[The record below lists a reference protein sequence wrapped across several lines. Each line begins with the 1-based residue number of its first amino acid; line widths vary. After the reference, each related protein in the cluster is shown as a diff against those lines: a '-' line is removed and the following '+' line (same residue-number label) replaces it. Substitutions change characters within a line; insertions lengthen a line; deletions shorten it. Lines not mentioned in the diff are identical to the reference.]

1 MTTATIDPPTTS
13 KKGAAA
19 LPPSSDESSYV
30 GNLVSRVPD
39 MSRFQKL
46 AALLVMLGPETS
58 SSVFKLMGE
67 DEVGFIA
74 EEMSRLSLLNAREQR
89 EVLSEFSSLA
99 VHASTAVCGSVELA
113 RSTLEKSVGM
123 FKAADI
129 LGRISPTPTAPGA
142 IQRIVEM
149 EPRQLFNLIKQEQNQ
164 TIALLIS
171 YLSPDSASRI
181 LSMLDTEKRAI
192 VIERLA
198 TLSPTSSEVMES
210 VVEVVLARAG
220 NTPPVAV
227 SRSGGIK
234 PAADILN
241 SMDKSLSKSLLSVLE
256 EKNSELS
263 QAIKQKMF
271 TFEDLV
277 ALEASDIQ
285 KILRDVDMNR
295 LAIAL
300 KTASDRLRALLLSC
314 LSKRAAEAVEEELEF
329 AGPVKL
335 ADVEEAQSQIIAI
348 VRQME
353 ANEEIDLSSL
363 RGNGS
368 GSIR

>member
-1 MTTATIDPPTTS
+1 MTTTAIEAPPITTRSAIPPRDEANFLS
-13 KKGAAA
+13 K
-19 LPPSSDESSYV
+19 L
-30 GNLVSRVPD
+30 NSRVPD

-46 AALLVMLGPETS
+46 AALLVILGPETS
-58 SSVFKLMGE
+58 SAIFKILPDE
-67 DEVGFIA
+67 EVGQIA
-74 EEMSRLSLLNAREQR
+74 EEMSQLSLLNAREQR
-89 EVLSEFSSLA
+89 EVLSEFSSIA
-99 VHASTAVCGSVELA
+99 VNASTAVCGSIELA
-113 RSTLEKSVGM
+113 RSTLEQSVGM

-129 LGRISPTPTAPGA
+129 LGRITPTPTAPGA
-142 IQRIVEM
+142 IQQIVEM
-149 EPRQLFNLIKQEQNQ
+149 EPRQLFNLIKHEQNQ

-181 LSMLDTEKRAI
+181 LSMLDPDKRTI
-192 VIERLA
+192 VVERLA

-210 VVEVVLARAG
+210 VVEVVLSRAG
-220 NTPPVAV
+220 NAPPVSV

-241 SMDKSLSKSLLSVLE
+241 SMDKGLSKSLLSDLE
-256 EKNSELS
+256 EKNAELS

-314 LSKRAAEAVEEELEF
+314 LSKRAAESVSDELEF

-335 ADVEEAQSQIIAI
+335 ADVEEAQMQIIAI

-353 ANEEIDLSSL
+353 ANDEIDLSSL
-363 RGNGS
+363 RGGT
-368 GSIR
+368 GATIK

>member
-1 MTTATIDPPTTS
+1 
-13 KKGAAA
+13 
-19 LPPSSDESSYV
+19 
-30 GNLVSRVPD
+30 
-39 MSRFQKL
+39 
-46 AALLVMLGPETS
+46 
-58 SSVFKLMGE
+58 
-67 DEVGFIA
+67 
-74 EEMSRLSLLNAREQR
+74 
-89 EVLSEFSSLA
+89 
-99 VHASTAVCGSVELA
+99 
-113 RSTLEKSVGM
+113 
-123 FKAADI
+123 
-129 LGRISPTPTAPGA
+129 
-142 IQRIVEM
+142 
-149 EPRQLFNLIKQEQNQ
+149 
-164 TIALLIS
+164 
-171 YLSPDSASRI
+171 
-181 LSMLDTEKRAI
+181 MLDTEKRAT

-220 NTPPVAV
+220 NTPPVAM

-241 SMDKSLSKSLLSVLE
+241 SMDKSLSKNLLSALE

-277 ALEASDIQ
+277 AIEASDIQ
-285 KILRDVDMNR
+285 KILRDVDMSS

-335 ADVEEAQSQIIAI
+335 ADVEEAQTQIITI

-368 GSIR
+368 GRIK

>member
-1 MTTATIDPPTTS
+1 MTAATIEPKSAS
-13 KKGAAA
+13 KKRVAP
-19 LPPSSDESSYV
+19 LPPASDEASYA
-30 GNLVSRVPD
+30 GNLSSRVSD

-58 SSVFKLMGE
+58 SNVFKLMAE
-67 DEVGFIA
+67 EEVGFIA

-99 VHASTAVCGSVELA
+99 VHASTAVCGSVELT

-171 YLSPDSASRI
+171 YLSADSASRI
-181 LSMLDTEKRAI
+181 LSMLDTEKRAT

-220 NTPPVAV
+220 NAPPVAV

-241 SMDKSLSKSLLSVLE
+241 SMDKGLSKSLLSALE

-335 ADVEEAQSQIIAI
+335 ADVEEAQSKIIAI

-353 ANEEIDLSSL
+353 ANEEIDLSAL
-363 RGNGS
+363 RGSGS